1 MFYNILV
8 LGLNSFSGDSI
19 IFSVLLGT
27 WLKRNTVCCA
37 YIKEGVGRIPTL
49 KSQSDYLVI
58 IAKFEPSIRDQW
70 ALKQVKKT
78 LRFSKEQRAKLKAK
92 LESEIARVQNWTH
105 VLLQKMRRARDVD
118 GEKLYSS
125 RPIFSPHIRLPP
137 SSQEYQKKCVKSKI
151 ELTEQGICTVDEE
164 TNFSAAT

>member
-27 WLKRNTVCCA
+27 WLKRNTMYCA

-49 KSQSDYLVI
+49 KSQNDYLVI

-92 LESEIARVQNWTH
+92 LDIGNSTGTKLNPCAFAKDATCSG
-105 VLLQKMRRARDVD
+105 RRW
-118 GEKLYSS
+118 
-125 RPIFSPHIRLPP
+125 
-137 SSQEYQKKCVKSKI
+137 
-151 ELTEQGICTVDEE
+151 
-164 TNFSAAT
+164 